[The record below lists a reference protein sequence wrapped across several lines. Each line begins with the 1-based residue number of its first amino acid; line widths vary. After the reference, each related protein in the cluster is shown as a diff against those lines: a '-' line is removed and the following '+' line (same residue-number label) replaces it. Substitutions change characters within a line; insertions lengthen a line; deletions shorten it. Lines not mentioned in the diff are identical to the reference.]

1 MKNSTANCIQN
12 HTHRLTFAAK
22 PALLACVLIVMAGC
36 VQTPV
41 SRKDSGSTA
50 GAGDMPRAK
59 FVLGADISALDAPGR
74 GNWGL
79 LPVYQENGVPSDE
92 LTILRNHGWT
102 AFRVRVFVS
111 PVRKAPNNTLE
122 AAIPLAKRIKAAGA
136 TFLLCIHLSD
146 TWADPQHQE
155 IPAAWAKLDI
165 NDLEKQVEA
174 YTHDTIKQLKDAGA
188 MPDWVQVGNEI
199 TRGTLWPLAQVKVP
213 GSTQYN
219 PPEPYDEAR
228 QWDHLTRLLKA
239 GIRGVKAAAGDT
251 PPRIAIHIDKGADWA
266 VSKWFFDHLNAA
278 QVEYDIIAQSF
289 YPEWGHGTLEQLRDN
304 MNRCAE
310 RYHKDFLIVE
320 TGYGRSHIPDNKSML
335 WPETPEGRLQFMADM
350 VSTVKQA
357 PRGLGVMYW
366 APEREAWNA
375 DGSPGPVVS
384 VLDQLT
390 TLTARPASHAPAAVN
405 P

>member
-1 MKNSTANCIQN
+1 MAKSVF
-12 HTHRLTFAAK
+12 LTG
-22 PALLACVLIVMAGC
+22 LLIVLTGC
-36 VQTPV
+36 AHF
-41 SRKDSGSTA
+41 RKDPATSAPVADTTSPT
-50 GAGDMPRAK
+50 K

-74 GNWGL
+74 GNRGP
-79 LPVYQENGVPSDE
+79 LPVYQENGMPGDE
-92 LTILRNHGWT
+92 MTILKNHGWT

-155 IPAAWAKLDI
+155 IPTAWEKLDF
-165 NDLEKQVEA
+165 DGLEKQVEA
-174 YTHDTIKQLKDAGA
+174 YTYGTIKQLKNAGA

-213 GSTQYN
+213 GSTKYN
-219 PPEPYDEAR
+219 PPEPYDDAR
-228 QWDHLTRLLKA
+228 QWDRLTRILKA
-239 GIRGVKAAAGDT
+239 GIRGVKSAAGNT
-251 PPRIAIHIDKGADWA
+251 PPRIAIHIDKGASWD
-266 VSKWFFDHLNAA
+266 VTKWYFDHLNEAH
-278 QVEYDIIAQSF
+278 VEYDIIAQSF
-289 YPEWGHGTLEQLRDN
+289 YPEWNHGTLEQLWDN

-310 RYHKDFLIVE
+310 RYHKNFLVVE
-320 TGYGRSHIPDNKSML
+320 SGYGRSHIPNNQSML
-335 WPETPEGRLQFMADM
+335 WPETPEGRLQFMADI
-350 VSTVKQA
+350 VNTVKKA
-357 PRGLGVMYW
+357 PHGLGVMYW

-384 VLDQLT
+384 VLDHLV
-390 TLTARPASHAPAAVN
+390 TLTERPASHAPAAVN